1 MTRNVNLNKEQ
12 KKIEIIKILR
22 DFFSH
27 ITLPRR
33 HQLWWLVLLTI
44 LSSIAEIVSLGAVIP
59 FITILSQPELIFSN
73 PMIGDIVKSFGFT
86 KSEELLL
93 PITALFATAA
103 VLAGILRLVLLY
115 VGVHLANAIGADLS
129 INLYNR
135 TLNQPYISHISRS
148 SSEVIS
154 GVTQKVGAV
163 TSMLLAIVTLITS
176 TILFVAI
183 FSTLIFID
191 PVMSLIAISSFGI
204 VYTIIGF
211 KTKKIL
217 LINGGKIS
225 ERQTQVVKSMQEGL
239 GGIRDVLLD
248 GSQAVYS
255 KIYASSV
262 RELQQASSEN
272 SFINQAPRFGMES
285 VGIVIISLL
294 AYTMTLTQGGA
305 EVLPMLGVLALG
317 SQRILPLLQNIYN
330 NWSVFMGNYASLL
343 DVHELLSQ
351 PLNRESSHSLHKTPL
366 AFKKSI
372 KLNNL
377 SFRYNKNSSWVVKDV
392 DLTISKG
399 DRVGFVGTTGSGK
412 STLLDVLMS
421 LLEPSQGTI
430 AVDGVLI
437 NADNRQAWQLNIAH
451 VPQDIFLADAT
462 LAENIA
468 FGCPSEDI
476 DMARVRQ
483 AAQEAQISDVIE
495 GKEKGYNMVVGE
507 RGVCLSGG
515 QKQRIGIAR
524 ALYKNATVLIFD
536 EATSALDNKTEE
548 EVMHAINA
556 LRKDLTILIIAHR
569 ETALQGCDVIA
580 NLEGGVVSN
589 VKNIS

>member
-33 HQLWWLVLLTI
+33 HRLLWLVFLTI

-103 VLAGILRLVLLY
+103 VLAGILRLVLLH

-129 INLYNR
+129 IDLYNR

-154 GVTQKVGAV
+154 SVTQKVGAV

-191 PVMSLIAISSFGI
+191 PVMSLIAIFSFGV

-217 LINGGKIS
+217 LINSGKIS

-248 GSQAVYS
+248 GSQTVYS

-262 RELQQASSEN
+262 RELQEASSEN

-330 NWSVFMGNYASLL
+330 NWSVFMGNHASLL

-351 PLNRESSHSLHKTPL
+351 PLNRENSHSLHKTLL
-366 AFKKSI
+366 AFKETI

-377 SFRYNKNSSWVVKDV
+377 SFRYNKNSSWVVKDAN
-392 DLTISKG
+392 LTISKG

-430 AVDGVLI
+430 TVDDVLI

-476 DMARVRQ
+476 DMVRVRH
-483 AAQEAQISDVIE
+483 AAQEAKISDVIE
-495 GKEKGYNMVVGE
+495 GKEEGYNMIVGE

-536 EATSALDNKTEE
+536 EATSALDNKTEK
-548 EVMHAINA
+548 EVMRAINA

-569 ETALQGCDVIA
+569 ETALQGCDTIVNIE
-580 NLEGGVVSN
+580 NGVVTS
-589 VKNIS
+589 VSS

>member
-1 MTRNVNLNKEQ
+1 MTRNISLNTER
-12 KKIEIIKILR
+12 KKIEIIKILK

-27 ITLPRR
+27 ITLQHR
-33 HQLWWLVLLTI
+33 HQLLWLVFLTI

-86 KSEELLL
+86 KPEELLL
-93 PITALFATAA
+93 PITVLFATAA

-115 VGVHLANAIGADLS
+115 TGMHLANAIGADLS

-154 GVTQKVGAV
+154 SVTQKVGAV
-163 TSMLLAIVTLITS
+163 TSMLLSIVTLITS

-191 PVMSLIAISSFGI
+191 PVMSLIAIFSFGI
-204 VYTIIGF
+204 IYTIIGL
-211 KTKKIL
+211 KTKKRL

-262 RELQQASSEN
+262 RELQKANSEN

-294 AYTMTLTQGGA
+294 AYTMTLTQGGV

-317 SQRILPLLQNIYN
+317 SQRILPLLQYIYN
-330 NWSVFMGNYASLL
+330 NWSVFMGNYASII

-351 PLNRESSHSLHKTPL
+351 PLNRENSHGLRKDPL
-366 AFKKSI
+366 VFKETI

-377 SFRYNKNSSWVVKDV
+377 SFRYNKNSPWVVKDAN
-392 DLTISKG
+392 LTISKG
-399 DRVGFVGTTGSGK
+399 DRVGFVGVTGSGK

-430 AVDGVLI
+430 TVDDVLI
-437 NADNRQAWQLNIAH
+437 NADNQQAWQLNIAH

-476 DMARVRQ
+476 DMARVRH

-515 QKQRIGIAR
+515 QKQRVGIAR

-536 EATSALDNKTEE
+536 EATSALDNKTEK

-556 LRKDLTILIIAHR
+556 LRKNLTILIIAHR
-569 ETALQGCDVIA
+569 ETALQGCDTIV
-580 NLEGGVVSN
+580 NLEDGIVTSVS
-589 VKNIS
+589 S

>member
-1 MTRNVNLNKEQ
+1 
-12 KKIEIIKILR
+12 
-22 DFFSH
+22 
-27 ITLPRR
+27 
-33 HQLWWLVLLTI
+33 
-44 LSSIAEIVSLGAVIP
+44 
-59 FITILSQPELIFSN
+59 
-73 PMIGDIVKSFGFT
+73 
-86 KSEELLL
+86 
-93 PITALFATAA
+93 
-103 VLAGILRLVLLY
+103 
-115 VGVHLANAIGADLS
+115 
-129 INLYNR
+129 
-135 TLNQPYISHISRS
+135 
-148 SSEVIS
+148 
-154 GVTQKVGAV
+154 
-163 TSMLLAIVTLITS
+163 
-176 TILFVAI
+176 
-183 FSTLIFID
+183 
-191 PVMSLIAISSFGI
+191 
-204 VYTIIGF
+204 
-211 KTKKIL
+211 
-217 LINGGKIS
+217 
-225 ERQTQVVKSMQEGL
+225 MQEGL

-255 KIYASSV
+255 KIYASSI

-330 NWSVFMGNYASLL
+330 NWSVFMGNHASLL

-351 PLNRESSHSLHKTPL
+351 PLNRENSHSLHKTLL
-366 AFKKSI
+366 AFKETI

-377 SFRYNKNSSWVVKDV
+377 SFRYNKNSSWVVKDAN
-392 DLTISKG
+392 LTISKG

-430 AVDGVLI
+430 TVDDVLI

-476 DMARVRQ
+476 DMARVRH
-483 AAQEAQISDVIE
+483 AAQEAKISDVIE
-495 GKEKGYNMVVGE
+495 GKEEGYNMIVGE

-536 EATSALDNKTEE
+536 EATSALDNKTEK
-548 EVMHAINA
+548 EVMRAINA

-569 ETALQGCDVIA
+569 ETALQGCDTIVNIE
-580 NLEGGVVSN
+580 NGVVTS
-589 VKNIS
+589 VSS